1 MKSVVVGSSGQLG
14 RALVAE
20 LGAGLAWAGDREELD
35 VTDAAAVARLIEAQR
50 PDVVYNATAYNAVDA
65 AEAAP
70 EAALAVNAVAPRHL
84 ARACRE
90 AGALLVHVSTDYV
103 FDGTARTPYRE
114 GDAPHP
120 VSTYGISKLAG
131 ELLVRASGAEHLVV
145 RTSGVIGIG
154 GSPAKGGSFVE
165 RIVDKARR
173 GERLRVVD
181 DQLFSPTYAPDL
193 ASALIALVRAGAT
206 GLFHVTNA
214 GACTWHDLAARALT
228 LAGLEAPLERI
239 RAADLALPARRP
251 SYSVL
256 SNERYLSLGLPAPR
270 SWQDALAAM
279 LRP

>member
-1 MKSVVVGSSGQLG
+1 MKALVVGSAGQLG

-20 LGAGLAWAGDREELD
+20 LGAAVIWAGDREELD
-35 VTDAAAVARLIEAQR
+35 VTDAAAVARLVEAQR
-50 PDVVYNATAYNAVDA
+50 PDVVYNATAYNAVDT
-65 AEAAP
+65 AEDAP
-70 EAALAVNAVAPRHL
+70 AAALAVNALAPRHL
-84 ARACRE
+84 ARVCRDT
-90 AGALLVHVSTDYV
+90 GALLVHVSTDYV

-120 VSTYGISKLAG
+120 VNAYGVSKLAG
-131 ELLVRASGAEHLVV
+131 ELLVRAGGAEHLVV
-145 RTSGVIGIG
+145 RTSAVIGLG

-165 RIVDKARR
+165 RIVEKARR

-181 DQLFSPTYAPDL
+181 DQVFSPTYAPDL
-193 ASALIALVRAGAT
+193 ACALIALARAGAT

-214 GACTWHDLAARALT
+214 GTCSWHGLAVQALALAR
-228 LAGLEAPLERI
+228 LEAPVERI

-270 SWQDALAAM
+270 PWQEALAAM
-279 LRP
+279 LR